1 MNIMVLAGNIPAT
14 AGMAG
19 SPRLFNLCRVL
30 SRQHR
35 LTLVTGTRSQERYA
49 DFLKDPA
56 TAGVFHEVVVLPGP
70 PDPDWWGQQQHRLR
84 QEAHFVTR
92 WRTPTHHAAQHKRI
106 RDAFVQGACDL
117 LYVDGL
123 AMAQYVMSAD
133 LRCPAVIDIHD
144 CMTLLYSRTTKIER
158 RWWRKLAL
166 HAETRSYARWERSL
180 SRVFNAVITNSRVD
194 EMYFKKLDPGANTL
208 TIGNGVDSAFFEPGD
223 AESEMPKL
231 IFTGVMSYGPNE
243 DAAIYFCE
251 AILPLIQQRYPHVQF
266 WVVGKDPTEKV
277 RRLADRPGVHVTGT
291 VPDVRPYLWTAGIF
305 VCPLRYGTGIKNK
318 LLAALAMQKP
328 SVATPV
334 SVEGLDLRDKE
345 DLLIANGPK
354 QFASGVFRLLEDP
367 AYAQRLGQNG
377 RKFVVAK
384 YSWEGSAR
392 LLEDTLYAALRAYK
406 AAEQNGVNGREV
418 AARP

>member
-1 MNIMVLAGNIPAT
+1 M
-14 AGMAG
+14 
-19 SPRLFNLCRVL
+19 
-30 SRQHR
+30 
-35 LTLVTGTRSQERYA
+35 
-49 DFLKDPA
+49 
-56 TAGVFHEVVVLPGP
+56 
-70 PDPDWWGQQQHRLR
+70 
-84 QEAHFVTR
+84 TR
-92 WRTPTHHAAQHKRI
+92 WRTPIHHAAQYKRI
-106 RDAFVQGACDL
+106 RDAFVQGECDL

-166 HAETRSYARWERSL
+166 RAETRCYARWERSL

-223 AESEMPKL
+223 AEPEMPKL
-231 IFTGVMSYGPNE
+231 IFTGVMNYGPNE

-334 SVEGLDLRDKE
+334 SVEGLDLRDNE
-345 DLLIANGPK
+345 DLLIANGPE
-354 QFASGVFRLLEDP
+354 QFAAGVFRLLEDP
-367 AYAQRLGQNG
+367 AFARRLGQNG

-384 YSWEGSAR
+384 YSWESSAR
-392 LLEDTLYAALRAYK
+392 TLEETLNAALRAYN
-406 AAEQNGVNGREV
+406 ASGQNGLNGREV
-418 AARP
+418 ATSP